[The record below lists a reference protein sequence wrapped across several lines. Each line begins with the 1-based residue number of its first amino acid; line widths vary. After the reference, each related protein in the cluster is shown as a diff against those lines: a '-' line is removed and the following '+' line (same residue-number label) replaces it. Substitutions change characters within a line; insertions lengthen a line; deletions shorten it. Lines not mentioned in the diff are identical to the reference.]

1 MNQKNLEPEK
11 IRLSRS
17 ARIARRAEKSTG
29 NRQERRQ
36 AKNQI
41 QALMM
46 AVQVVNL

>member
-1 MNQKNLEPEK
+1 MEKNLEPEK
-11 IRLSRS
+11 IRISKS
-17 ARIARRAEKSTG
+17 ARIARRAEKSTE

-46 AVQVVNL
+46 SF